1 MRFGLT
7 YTIHYVALPSE
18 YETLSTTALHEKF
31 RSIISL
37 TELISAINNSGHPT
51 LREHDDQRK
60 RPTESLWE
68 KLLAAITHILVRHE
82 VVAVAVSG
90 SSIVAVQEQNV
101 EVTGDQPNA
110 TDEDVTRDEPDAA
123 DTEDPGHAGGD
134 GTGHKGPRYGDH
146 LTQQSSSDLHDGY
159 TQSVHH
165 DDLLDATANIQLRD
179 EGVATT
185 VSIASKQEQ
194 EAKAITGQL
203 DTAGEPD
210 VADAE
215 ELSDDRTDTEG
226 LQCGNRAITRIT
238 AIVNPRPEY
247 TKRWGLQF
255 PDSSEI
261 KVVDQGE
268 SYLPPNPLHCLSPDE
283 LCESLIKKIP

>member
-1 MRFGLT
+1 MCFGLT
-7 YTIHYVALPSE
+7 YTIYYVALPSE

-37 TELISAINNSGHPT
+37 TELISAINNGGHPT
-51 LREHDDQRK
+51 LREHDNQRK

-68 KLLAAITHILVRHE
+68 KLLAAITHVLVRHE

-90 SSIVAVQEQNV
+90 SSIVAMQEQNV
-101 EVTGDQPNA
+101 VVTGGQPNA
-110 TDEDVTRDEPDAA
+110 TDKDVTRGEQDAA
-123 DTEDPGHAGGD
+123 DTEEPGHAGGD
-134 GTGHKGPRYGDH
+134 GTDHEGLRYGDH
-146 LTQQSSSDLHDGY
+146 LTQQSSSDQHDNY

-165 DDLLDATANIQLRD
+165 DGLLDATANIQLGD
-179 EGVATT
+179 KDVATT
-185 VSIASKQEQ
+185 VSIAPKQEQ

-210 VADAE
+210 VADGE
-215 ELSDDRTDTEG
+215 ELSDDRTATEG

-247 TKRWGLQF
+247 AKRWGLRF

-261 KVVDQGE
+261 KVVDQGK
-268 SYLPPNPLHCLSPDE
+268 SYLPQNRLY
-283 LCESLIKKIP
+283 CEKIP